1 MSTGGG
7 EEPETE
13 EGDVQDLHEFRA
25 ELDVFSGP
33 LDLLLYLIKR
43 REVDIMDIP
52 VSRITD
58 DYLRALQAMKAF
70 DVNLAAE
77 FTVMAARLM
86 EIKSRSLLPESRS
99 EQQDEEEEEKDR
111 LVHRLLEYKGF
122 KQAASRLRELREH
135 EDRKHHAGYSMA
147 DAEPVED
154 EPQFEL
160 EDVQVWD
167 LVSTM
172 GRLIQQTQMSEP
184 EQIVYDE
191 VPVADYMGQV
201 RQRLQRGGGTAQFI
215 DFFRTDRSRPRLVG
229 IFLAVLELI
238 KRGEIEV
245 EQEGG
250 VSIAIRLVEE
260 GDSAGAAEAEA

>member
-1 MSTGGG
+1 MNAGGS
-7 EEPETE
+7 ENSETD

-52 VSRITD
+52 VARITD
-58 DYLRALQAMKAF
+58 DYLRALKALKAF
-70 DVNLAAE
+70 DVNMAAE

-99 EQQDEEEEEKDR
+99 EQQDEEAAEDR

-122 KQAASRLRELREH
+122 KQAASQLRDLREE
-135 EDRKHHAGYSMA
+135 EQRKHHAGYSMA

-167 LVSTM
+167 LVSAM

-184 EQIVYDE
+184 AEIVYDE
-191 VPVADYMGQV
+191 VPVADYMSEV
-201 RQRLQRGGGTAQFI
+201 RNSLQRWGGRGRFV
-215 DFFRTDRSRPRLVG
+215 DFFRTDHSRPRLVG

-238 KRGEIEV
+238 KRGEVEV
-245 EQEGG
+245 EQKGG
-250 VSIAIRLVEE
+250 TSITVRL
-260 GDSAGAAEAEA
+260 GDDED